1 MPLIEVDNVNFSYR
15 DGVLALEELSLDLE
29 EGSFTCILG
38 GNGSGKSTL
47 AKLMNALLLPSSGSV
62 RVAGLLTSDERNTFA
77 IRSQVGMVFQNPDDQ
92 IVATIVA
99 DDVAFGPENLGVP
112 TTELPGRVSHA
123 LERVGLGGF
132 EQRET
137 TALSGG
143 QKQRVAIAGALAMEP
158 RILILDEASAML
170 DPRGQ
175 RELYKICRKLNE
187 EGLTI
192 VAITHSMDEAALAD
206 HVVILEEGHVAASG
220 SPEEVLG
227 NVGFLQSLA
236 LDVPFAAKM
245 SELLQTR
252 GVCVPT
258 CLTQAQLV
266 DELHH
271 EMNLTCVDAPSM
283 QVPGNRAPSCEE
295 SESGAMAQDG
305 HAPLLSFEDVWF
317 TYLSKRDLKRTAEQN
332 AGAAGAPHWGAGAH
346 DVWALEGINLRVNAG
361 DFLGVAGHTGS
372 GKSTLIQMANGL
384 LQPTRGRVLALGDDL
399 SNKHAMHDACRN
411 VGVVFQYPER
421 QLFAATV
428 ADDVAFGPRNLGLG
442 GAEVAERVEEALA
455 QVHLHVGE
463 IGSRN
468 PFTLSGGQQRRVAI
482 AGILAMD
489 PQVLVL
495 DEPAAGLDPQAHMRL
510 IELIRELHDVHGK
523 TIVMVSHDMDDLA
536 TCCNRV
542 VILNQGRI
550 FAQGTPAHV
559 FAREEEL
566 KGIGLGMPH
575 TSALMS
581 ALGMPLCP
589 DRVLSAEELADVIT
603 VCAELASCEAGE

>member
-1 MPLIEVDNVNFSYR
+1 MPIIEVENVNFSYR
-15 DGVLALEELSLDLE
+15 DDVLALEELSLTIE

-47 AKLMNALLLPSSGSV
+47 AKLMNALLLPSSGTV
-62 RVAGLLTSDERNTFA
+62 RVAGLSTSDERNTLA
-77 IRSQVGMVFQNPDDQ
+77 VRSQVGMVFQNPDDQ

-112 TTELPGRVSHA
+112 TNELRERVSHA
-123 LERVGLGGF
+123 LERVGLAGF

-175 RELYKICRKLNE
+175 HELYKICRKLNA

-206 HVVILEEGHVAASG
+206 HVIILEEGHVAVSG
-220 SPEEVLG
+220 TPAETLG
-227 NVGFLQSLA
+227 NVRFLQSLA

-245 SELLQTR
+245 SELLQAR
-252 GVCVPT
+252 KVDIPT
-258 CLTQAQLV
+258 CLTQTQLV
-266 DELHH
+266 DA
-271 EMNLTCVDAPSM
+271 LTKNATYACEDAPFAEAASAASS
-283 QVPGNRAPSCEE
+283 VHEKAVAE
-295 SESGAMAQDG
+295 S
-305 HAPLLSFEDVWF
+305 HASNTPLLTFEDVWF
-317 TYLSKRDLKRTAEQN
+317 TYLSKRDLKRASEQ
-332 AGAAGAPHWGAGAH
+332 GDKAAGAPHWGAGAH
-346 DVWALEGINLRVNAG
+346 DIWALENIDLQVNTG
-361 DFLGVAGHTGS
+361 DFLGIAGHTGS

-384 LQPTRGRVLALGDDL
+384 LQPTRGRVLALGNNMA
-399 SNKHAMHDACRN
+399 NKHAMRDACRN

-428 ADDVAFGPRNLGLG
+428 ADDVAFGPRNLGLS
-442 GAEVAERVEEALA
+442 GAEIAERVEAALA
-455 QVHLHVGE
+455 QVHLQVDE

-495 DEPAAGLDPQAHMRL
+495 DEPAAGLDPQAHARL
-510 IELIRELHDVHGK
+510 IALIRELHDVHGK

-536 TCCNRV
+536 TCCNRL

-559 FAREEEL
+559 FARDDEL
-566 KGIGLGMPH
+566 KHIGLGVPH
-575 TSALMS
+575 TNALMS
-581 ALGMPLCP
+581 ALTMPLQSDC
-589 DRVLSAEELADVIT
+589 VISANELADLI
-603 VCAELASCEAGE
+603 AQRFSRAFCETGE